1 MSGAATVVTRLRP
14 FVGSPLNIAVT
25 CASLVVIAWAL
36 PPLLRWAVFDAA
48 WSGTSR
54 DCATAAGACW
64 IYVADKASFFIFGF
78 YPAPERWR
86 ASLAMLAMGG
96 VIGASTIPQF
106 WRKGLLACWA
116 GVLILVLWL
125 LGGGP
130 GLSPVATD
138 NWGGLP
144 LTLFLATFGLAAGF
158 PVGVLLALGRTS
170 SLPLFRWL
178 CTGLIE
184 LQRGVP
190 FISLLFMA
198 SVMLPLFLPEQITP
212 TKLARA
218 EIAFVLVTGA
228 YIAEVV
234 RGGLQGVP
242 RAQYEAAAALGL
254 GYWRMVWLIS
264 LPQALRISVP
274 GLVNVG
280 VVFFKDTSLVV
291 AIGLTDLLAAVSSGA
306 RDTEWLGHDVEGYL
320 FAAMVYFVFCSCMSR
335 YAAWLERRLR
345 TRHDRVATG
354 IVTPSEP
361 EPAR

>member
-1 MSGAATVVTRLRP
+1 MSRAATAKARLQP
-14 FVGSPLNIAVT
+14 FFGAPFNTAATGL
-25 CASLVVIAWAL
+25 SLVAVAAAL
-36 PPLLRWAVFDAA
+36 LPLLRWAVFDAV

-54 DCATAAGACW
+54 DCAIAQGACW
-64 IYVADKASFFIFGF
+64 IYVGDKVSFFTFGF
-78 YPAPERWR
+78 YPDPERWR
-86 ASLAMLAMGG
+86 ASLAMLLM
-96 VIGASTIPQF
+96 IGTIAASMIPRF
-106 WRKGLLACWA
+106 WHKGLLAAWVVGLA
-116 GVLILVLWL
+116 LVLWL
-125 LGGGP
+125 LGGGA
-130 GLSPVATD
+130 GLMPVATD
-138 NWGGLP
+138 NWGGFP
-144 LTLFLATFGLAAGF
+144 LTLLLATHGLAAGF

-212 TKLARA
+212 TKLVRA
-218 EIAFVLVTGA
+218 ESAFVLVIGA

-242 RAQYEAAAALGL
+242 RGQREAAAALGL
-254 GYWRMVWLIS
+254 GYWRTAWLIS

-291 AIGLTDLLAAVSSGA
+291 IIGLTDFLAAVSSGA

-320 FAAMVYFVFCSCMSR
+320 FAAVIYFVFCTCMSR

-345 TRHDRVATG
+345 TGQERIATPVAT
-354 IVTPSEP
+354 IPEP

>member
-1 MSGAATVVTRLRP
+1 M
-14 FVGSPLNIAVT
+14 
-25 CASLVVIAWAL
+25 
-36 PPLLRWAVFDAA
+36 
-48 WSGTSR
+48 
-54 DCATAAGACW
+54 
-64 IYVADKASFFIFGF
+64 
-78 YPAPERWR
+78 
-86 ASLAMLAMGG
+86 
-96 VIGASTIPQF
+96 IPQF
-106 WRKGLLACWA
+106 WHKALLAGWV
-116 GVLILVLWL
+116 GVLSLVLWL
-125 LGGGP
+125 LGGGA

-144 LTLFLATFGLAAGF
+144 LTLLLATFGLAAGF

-170 SLPLFRWL
+170 ALPVFRWL

-212 TKLARA
+212 EKLVRA
-218 EIAFVLVTGA
+218 EIAFVLVVGA

-242 RAQYEAAAALGL
+242 RAQQEAAAALGL
-254 GYWRMVWLIS
+254 GYWRMVWLIT

-291 AIGLTDLLAAVSSGA
+291 VIGLTDLLAAVSSGA

-320 FAAMVYFVFCSCMSR
+320 FAAMIYFVFCTCMSR

-345 TRHDRVATG
+345 TGHDRVALA
-354 IVTPSEP
+354 IVAPPEP
-361 EPAR
+361 ESAR